1 MHMPPASCP
10 CSRPKAPKLAAA
22 PVHVPFELAMAT
34 AKAKKKAL
42 PPSSCECPEGSKRV
56 LTKGRGRGWACQGPK
71 RGKYRPFVAAI
82 CKGK

>member
-1 MHMPPASCP
+1 
-10 CSRPKAPKLAAA
+10 
-22 PVHVPFELAMAT
+22 MAT